1 MKRPSHTTATAPR
14 FPVLDGRVHPD
25 GTATL
30 DRRAI
35 ETTGTDPE
43 HAVLTEAAATAQL
56 YGRQLR
62 LQLTDPTGRV
72 RDLVVYRHGPSYPQ
86 TPLGGRRRVRT

>member
-1 MKRPSHTTATAPR
+1 VQRPSHTTATAPR
-14 FPVLDGRVHPD
+14 FPVLHGRIHPD

-30 DRRAI
+30 DGRAI
-35 ETTGTDPE
+35 ATTDTDPE
-43 HAVLTEAAATAQL
+43 HAVLAEAAATARL

-72 RDLVVYRHGPSYPQ
+72 RDLVVYPHGPTYPQAPRRGRHG
-86 TPLGGRRRVRT
+86 VRT